1 MGTVAYYL
9 ALASVMAVPAAL
21 LSLFALNLLSP
32 EWRRVRPVAVRIL
45 RVGLILVVMGVV
57 FMTRQA
63 TLRLHF
69 GVKVPLVAGAI
80 ALFGI
85 SSYLRTRML
94 KEIPAS
100 AALELADVSGDGVG
114 ELATNGIYSRIRHP
128 GYVAMTLAVAAV
140 ALFTNYVAMYAVAIA
155 YVPLIYL
162 AARLEERE
170 LEARFPGEYS
180 AYCESVPRF
189 FPRLTT
195 SGLRRKGAQPN

>member
-1 MGTVAYYL
+1 METVTYYL
-9 ALASVMAVPAAL
+9 ALAVVMAVPAAV

-32 EWRRVRPVAVRIL
+32 EWRRGNPVAVRIL
-45 RVGLILVVMGVV
+45 RVGLILVVMGAV

-69 GVKVPLVAGAI
+69 GVKVSLVVGAI

-85 SSYLRTRML
+85 SSYLRVRML
-94 KEIPAS
+94 REIPAKLAFELGDAS
-100 AALELADVSGDGVG
+100 ADGAG

-128 GYVAMTLAVAAV
+128 GYVAMILSVAAV
-140 ALFTNYVAMYAVAIA
+140 ALFTNYAATYAVAIA
-155 YVPLIYL
+155 FVPLIYL

-170 LEARFPGEYS
+170 LEARFPREYS
-180 AYCESVPRF
+180 AYCERVPRF